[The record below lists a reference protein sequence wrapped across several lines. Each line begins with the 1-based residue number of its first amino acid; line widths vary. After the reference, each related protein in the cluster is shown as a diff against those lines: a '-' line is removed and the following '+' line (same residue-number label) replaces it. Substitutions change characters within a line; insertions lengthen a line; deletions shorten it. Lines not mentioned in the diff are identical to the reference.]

1 MSFLARLSLANRNL
15 VALATIAILLFGGL
29 IIPSLK
35 EELFPSITYPTLS
48 VVTPYPGASPSIV
61 EQDVTDPIEQSIQGI
76 DGLQNITSYS
86 NESASVITVSF
97 NYGTDLNQAQQ
108 TLSQSINRVQSSLPS
123 GVTPQVQLF
132 SIADLPIIQLAVTA
146 DEDQQTLASQLKHDT
161 IPSLEQ
167 INGVGNVTVTGIQ
180 DQIVTVTL
188 NLDKLEADGLT
199 VSQVQGALQA
209 NNISLPAGDVS
220 SNGQTIPIKVGNT
233 FNSLD
238 DLNNIVVGVLTSQT
252 AGGSTTR
259 TGMGF
264 TGTSAGFSRGT
275 TLAFTSPIKLSDVAT
290 VQESLS
296 PSTSLTRTNGK
307 PSLGISIVKTSDG
320 NTVSISQAVR
330 DQIPSLEKDLGH
342 NAQISVVSDQA
353 PTVTKSIQDLTR
365 EGLIGAG
372 FAIVVI
378 LFFLF
383 SVRSTLVTAISI
395 PLSIV
400 IALIGL
406 YIGNYTLNL
415 LTLGGLTIAVGRV
428 VDDSIVV
435 LENIFRHLQKGEEKR
450 IAIPAAVREVARAV
464 TASTLTTVAV
474 FLPIAFTGGLVGELF
489 SSFSVAVSVAL
500 IASLLVSLTIIPVLA
515 YWFLKSPKPG
525 SQQVYHE
532 EKETALERGYVAL
545 MHWVTGEWWQRMVLI
560 VSAVAILII
569 SFSLSGLL
577 QTNLFGSSG
586 GNTYAVTLTLPPATS
601 LDKADSVAKRVEN
614 VIAKL
619 PNVATYQVTVGSGGA
634 FASLSGGGSNT
645 ANFSITA
652 NASADQTE
660 FQNMLQ
666 SYLDALDNLGGTL
679 SVSAGNAGPSNATVQ
694 INVQASD
701 SQVLSQAA
709 QQVKNALAHIS
720 GLTNITSNLTE
731 ASPEFDVIVNP
742 QLALKYGMTAAQV
755 AQDVRSIYS
764 GSTVTK
770 IALNGTEQDVDLYI
784 GSPGTT
790 VDQINNLLIQTSF
803 GNVPVSSLATVEQTN
818 GPTQITHINTNRT
831 ATISGTITDTNVGA
845 VNTNVQQQVNALKLP
860 HGASVSFGGVSS
872 DLSST
877 FQNLGLAVLAA
888 IVLVYCIMV
897 ATFRSLLQ
905 PVILLVAIPFAFTGS
920 IILLLVTQ
928 IPLGAAALIGFL
940 MLVGIVVTNA
950 IVLLDLV
957 RQYREKG
964 MDARRAVIEGGKHRL
979 RPILMTATATI
990 LALLPM
996 ALFGGSGGFI
1006 SQPLA
1011 VVVIGGLTTSTILTL
1026 LLVPTLY
1033 VIVEGRSKRIDKQPT
1048 MVMPQVHNNGKS
1060 DYQPPLRPLSVPTLR
1075 PF

>member
-86 NESASVITVSF
+86 NEGASVITVSF

-108 TLSQSINRVQSSLPS
+108 TLSQSINRIQSSLPS
-123 GVTPQVQLF
+123 GVTPQVQAF

-167 INGVGNVTVTGIQ
+167 INGVGNVTVTGIHN
-180 DQIVTVTL
+180 QIVTVTL
-188 NLDKLEADGLT
+188 DLDELEADGLT

-238 DLNNIVVGVLTSQT
+238 DLKNIVVGVRTSQT
-252 AGGSTTR
+252 SAGA
-259 TGMGF
+259 GF
-264 TGTSAGFSRGT
+264 AGAGAGFSRAST
-275 TLAFTSPIKLSDVAT
+275 ALASTSVPIPIKLSDVAT

-320 NTVSISQAVR
+320 NTVSISQAVHN
-330 DQIPSLEKDLGH
+330 QIPSLEKDLGH
-342 NAQISVVSDQA
+342 NAQILVVSDQA
-353 PTVTKSIQDLTR
+353 PIVTQSIQDLTR

-435 LENIFRHLQKGEEKR
+435 LENIFRHLQRGEEKR

-474 FLPIAFTGGLVGELF
+474 FLPIAFAGGLVGELF

-500 IASLLVSLTIIPVLA
+500 LASLLVSLTIIPVLA

-525 SQQVYHE
+525 RQQVYHE
-532 EKETALERGYVAL
+532 QETALERGYVAL
-545 MHWVTGEWWQRMVLI
+545 MRWVTGEWWQRTVLI
-560 VSAVAILII
+560 IAAVVILIV
-569 SFSLSGLL
+569 SFSLSRGL

-614 VIAKL
+614 VIANL

-645 ANFSITA
+645 ATFSITA
-652 NASADQTE
+652 NASADKTA
-660 FQNMLQ
+660 FQNTLQ
-666 SYLDALDNLGGTL
+666 SRVNAIKNLGGTL

-709 QQVKNALAHIS
+709 QQVKNALSHIS
-720 GLTNITSNLTE
+720 GLTNVTSNLTE
-731 ASPEFDVIVNP
+731 ATPEIDVRVDP

-755 AQDVRSIYS
+755 AQGVRSIYS

-770 IALNGTEQDVDLYI
+770 ITLNGTEQDVDLFI

-790 VDQINNLLIQTSF
+790 VDQINNLLIQTPF
-803 GNVPVSSLATVEQTN
+803 GNVPVSSLATVEQTD

-845 VNTNVQQQVNALKLP
+845 VNANVQQQVNALKLP
-860 HGASVSFGGVSS
+860 HRASVSFGGVSS

-877 FQNLGLAVLAA
+877 FRNLGLAVLAA

-905 PVILLVAIPFAFTGS
+905 PIILLVSIPFASTGS

-1011 VVVIGGLTTSTILTL
+1011 IVVIGGLTTSTILTL

-1048 MVMPQVHNNGKS
+1048 ISMPQAHNVKPNYRS
-1060 DYQPPLRPLSVPTLR
+1060 PVRPFSVPTLR